1 MSGLRKA
8 MHLNL
13 KLRTGARADAGT
25 AVVEFIFV
33 GVLLLIPILYATLMV
48 MRVEAAAM
56 ASTQA
61 VREAA
66 RAFMM
71 SDTREQGMRQAQLAS
86 QSAMQDQGFTLKA
99 DELRI
104 DCSSRCL
111 EPGSPIRVALDWRV
125 NLPWLPS
132 PIASWVH
139 GFPISAEQ
147 SLTVDSYRDSVA

>member
-1 MSGLRKA
+1 MKVRSEYRKI
-8 MHLNL
+8 
-13 KLRTGARADAGT
+13 KVPFRTRIKADNGT

-56 ASTQA
+56 ASTHA

-71 SDTREQGMRQAQLAS
+71 ADTRAQGMQQARLAS
-86 QSAMQDQGFTLKA
+86 QAAMQDQGFTLHP
-99 DELRI
+99 DELHI
-104 DCSSRCL
+104 DCSIRCL
-111 EPGSPIRVALDWRV
+111 EPGSPIRVSLDWRV
-125 NLPWLPS
+125 DLPWLPPPLS
-132 PIASWVH
+132 GWIQ

-147 SLTVDSYRDSVA
+147 SLNVDSYRDSVA

>member
-1 MSGLRKA
+1 MSSIRERMKS
-8 MHLNL
+8 
-13 KLRTGARADAGT
+13 DDGT

-48 MRVEAAAM
+48 MRIEAAAM

-71 SDTREQGMRQAQLAS
+71 ADSRAQGMQQAHLATTTALS
-86 QSAMQDQGFTLKA
+86 DQGFSLPDDA
-99 DELRI
+99 LRI

-111 EPGSPIRVALDWRV
+111 EPGTQIRVTLDWAV
-125 NLPWLPS
+125 DLPWLPA
-132 PIASWVH
+132 PMAERIH

-147 SLTVDSYRDSVA
+147 LLTFDTYRDSVA